1 MRKLVMAE
9 EPICRQCL
17 AEGVVPPRATAVA
30 DHIVNQAEGGKT
42 VRSNYQGLCWPH
54 SKAKTAKESGIRYDG
69 DLLDA
74 AAVKHLKQA

>member
-54 SKAKTAKESGIRYDG
+54 SKAKTAKESGRARRRSG
-69 DLLDA
+69 
-74 AAVKHLKQA
+74 